1 MITTMTTAMIMG
13 TNMSDARSDLQAR
26 LSLAQWLSPGF
37 PISAYAYSHGIEHA
51 IASDDITDAVTL
63 TAWLEGLLA
72 SGSCQSDGVLVA
84 RAAAGDPLPELAEMA
99 EALATSAERWAE
111 TRDQGAA
118 FVATTN
124 ALCSEQ
130 LPPLPYPV
138 AVGARAATLS
148 LAPAE
153 VVALYLQAFL
163 GGLISGAVRLIP
175 LGQTDGQRVSQSLHP
190 AIVAEA
196 TRLADVPLSEIGT
209 GALRG
214 DLAAMQ
220 HETQEVR
227 IFRT

>member
-1 MITTMTTAMIMG
+1 MT
-13 TNMSDARSDLQAR
+13 DARPEAEGSGALQAR

-51 IASDDITDAVTL
+51 IAAGDITDAANL

-72 SGSCQSDGVLVA
+72 SGSCQTDGVLVA
-84 RAAAGDPLPELAEMA
+84 RAAAGEPLPMLAEMA
-99 EALATSAERWAE
+99 EALATSAERWTE

-118 FVATTN
+118 FVMTTN
-124 ALCSEQ
+124 ALCASQ

-138 AVGARAATLS
+138 AVGARAATLA

-153 VVALYLQAFL
+153 IVALYLQAFL

-175 LGQTDGQRVSQSLHP
+175 LGQTDGQRVAHALHP

-196 TRLADVPLSEIGT
+196 TRLAQLPLSEVAT
-209 GALRG
+209 GAVRG
-214 DLAAMQ
+214 DLAAMR